1 MNNDV
6 NFKLKLFLMEV
17 KNFMSI
23 QTNGTEI
30 V

>member
-6 NFKLKLFLMEV
+6 NFKLKLFLIEV

-30 V
+30 A